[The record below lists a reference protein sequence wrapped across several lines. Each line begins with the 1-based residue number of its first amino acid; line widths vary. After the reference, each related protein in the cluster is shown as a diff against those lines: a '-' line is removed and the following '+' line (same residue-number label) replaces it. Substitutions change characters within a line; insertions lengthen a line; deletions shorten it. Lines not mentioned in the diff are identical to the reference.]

1 MTAQQGDLSLTTDTF
16 IKLPVIRHSSSNPFH
31 SGRAQQGA
39 DSIEAELR
47 EDVVWFHKNIEV
59 MNGVAAGTVIHKTLQ
74 S

>member
-1 MTAQQGDLSLTTDTF
+1 MIEEQGDLSLTSDTF

-39 DSIEAELR
+39 DRIEAKLR
-47 EDVVWFHKNIEV
+47 EHVVWVHKNIEM
-59 MNGVAAGTVIHKTLQ
+59 MNGMAAGPVIHQSLQ

>member
-1 MTAQQGDLSLTTDTF
+1 MIEEQGDLSLTSDTF

-39 DSIEAELR
+39 DRIEAELR
-47 EDVVWFHKNIEV
+47 EHVVWVHKNIEM
-59 MNGVAAGTVIHKTLQ
+59 MNGMAAGTIIHQSLQ